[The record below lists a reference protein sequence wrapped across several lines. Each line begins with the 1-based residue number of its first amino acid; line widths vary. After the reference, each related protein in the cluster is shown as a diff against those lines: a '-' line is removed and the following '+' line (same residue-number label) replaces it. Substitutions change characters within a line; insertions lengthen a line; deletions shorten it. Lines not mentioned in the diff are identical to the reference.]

1 MQRRLPKRGFKNIN
15 RIEYNIVTLAALD
28 KMAKAQDGTRVD
40 GMVIDL
46 TKIADYVKVLS
57 NGQLTTQVRIKVHA
71 ISAAAQSAIEALGG
85 SVELV

>member
-15 RIEYNIVTLAALD
+15 RIDYTIVSLAALD
-28 KMAKAQDGTRVD
+28 KMAQKQDGQF
-40 GMVIDL
+40 DL
-46 TKIADYVKVLS
+46 TTLGKQVKVLS
-57 NGQLTTQVRIKVHA
+57 NGKLTTQVSIKVHA